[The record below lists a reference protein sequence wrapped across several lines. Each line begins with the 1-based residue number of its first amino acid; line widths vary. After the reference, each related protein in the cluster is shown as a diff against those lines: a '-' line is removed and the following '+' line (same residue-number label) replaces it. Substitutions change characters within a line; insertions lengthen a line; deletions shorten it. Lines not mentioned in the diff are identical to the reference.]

1 MLGWFK
7 RSDGFEWKEYV
18 RTTVRLRREDRK
30 RKIVAAKG
38 AVAKGVKEAGV
49 ASVSASSTLAQKL
62 VRGLGRGLRATGRGI
77 ASLALMLRTATVVIG
92 LAIAR
97 IARRIG
103 HVLAPPI
110 AAIARFLGQR
120 PVRLG
125 SALVAGVAATWAL
138 SRYRAEGVDGEVTA
152 AGTIAAVAALVAL
165 LPIIAPPITA
175 GLARAGRLLG
185 NLGVTPRM
193 AGYAA
198 GAVAVVVLGAGA
210 YQAAMKPGGPSLA
223 SSLPSLPRLGI
234 LSTPEISGRAMAVSG
249 DTLRLDGKL
258 IGLAGIEAPDL
269 AQVCTRAGKQR
280 WRCGVAATEALSQKI
295 RREVVTCAPTG
306 REDRGRQMAR
316 CRVGEEDIAATLV
329 KAGWVFAESGFLS
342 AYGRV
347 ESEAQ
352 AKKVGLWAGEAERPD
367 AWRTRLFADAKK
379 KAPNNCPVKGI
390 KASTGPRYVMPWES
404 DYDRL
409 RVRVS
414 RGERWFCSEDEAR
427 AAGFKLSS

>member
-38 AVAKGVKEAGV
+38 AVAKGVREAGV
-49 ASVSASSTLAQKL
+49 ASVSASSTMVQKM
-62 VRGLGRGLRATGRGI
+62 VRGLGQMLRGLGRGI
-77 ASLALMLRTATVVIG
+77 ASLALMVRTASVVVG
-92 LAIAR
+92 LAIGR
-97 IARRIG
+97 TARRIG
-103 HVLAPPI
+103 RALAPPI
-110 AAIARFLGQR
+110 AAVARFLGQR
-120 PVRLG
+120 PVRLA
-125 SALVAGVAATWAL
+125 SALLAGVAATWAL

-152 AGTIAAVAALVAL
+152 AGTVAAVAALVAL
-165 LPIIAPPITA
+165 MPIIAPPVATA
-175 GLARAGRLLG
+175 LARAGGLLAR
-185 NLGVTPRM
+185 LGVTPRI

-198 GAVAVVVLGAGA
+198 GVVAVAALGAGA
-210 YQAAMKPGGPSLA
+210 YQATMTSGGPSLA
-223 SSLPSLPRLGI
+223 SLPSLPRLGI

-342 AYGRV
+342 AYGRT
-347 ESEAQ
+347 ESEAKT
-352 AKKVGLWAGEAERPD
+352 KKVGLWAGEAERPD